1 MNSCITSGFMTA
13 HGFLSN
19 LMKYQWVFANAVEN
33 TVSSYSKWQMKMFT
47 NGKNQYNLISWKY
60 NDFKFFFKNNL
71 VLVCYKIY
79 SALKKIWQELKFS

>member
-33 TVSSYSKWQMKMFT
+33 TVSSHYKWWMKMFT
-47 NGKNQYNLISWKY
+47 HGKNQLNLISWKY
-60 NDFKFFFKNNL
+60 NDFQKKKNYNL
-71 VLVCYKIY
+71 FLVCYKIY
-79 SALKKIWQELKFS
+79 SALKTIYYRN